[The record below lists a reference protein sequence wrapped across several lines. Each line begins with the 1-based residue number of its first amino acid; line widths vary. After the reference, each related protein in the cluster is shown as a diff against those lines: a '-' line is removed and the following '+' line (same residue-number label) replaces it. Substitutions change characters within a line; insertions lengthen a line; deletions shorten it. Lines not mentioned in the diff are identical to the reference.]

1 MQVTDVECVY
11 VSMEGV
17 DICCEI
23 ERRVSEGYVYS
34 EAVTRLVHCLFDRR

>member
-1 MQVTDVECVY
+1 MLVSVCVCVC

-23 ERRVSEGYVYS
+23 ERRVSEGFVYS
-34 EAVTRLVHCLFDRR
+34 EAVTR